1 MNKKIK
7 TYKSPLEELGMTEE
21 ELRADLI
28 AQGLDPDAEAEAL
41 RSMAHGMRALLPPDA
56 SPGARLS
63 QLMQKRF
70 ALFEEPVAAGSAAP
84 SVNDEVK
91 ESSLAQILAGSD
103 PSTCIW
109 VKVMGDSMKGAGI
122 HDGDVVLVNTRQAP
136 KSGDIVVAHVAP
148 HGQVVKRLELRADG
162 TTALLS
168 ENPDFAPIH
177 IKEADL
183 LQVRGVVVA
192 RAGSV

>member
-1 MNKKIK
+1 MNKK
-7 TYKSPLEELGMTEE
+7 TYKCPMEELGMTEE

-28 AQGLDPDAEAEAL
+28 SEGLDPDEEIQAL
-41 RSMAHGMRALLPPDA
+41 RSMAQGMRALLPPEA

-70 ALFEEPVAAGSAAP
+70 ALFEEPVAAGSTAP
-84 SVNDEVK
+84 SVSDAVR
-91 ESSLAQILAGSD
+91 ESSLAQILADSD

-109 VKVMGDSMKGAGI
+109 VKVVGDSMKGAGI
-122 HDGDVVLVNTRQAP
+122 NHGDVVLVNTRQVP

-148 HGQVVKRLELRADG
+148 HGQVVKRLEFRSDG

-168 ENPDFAPIH
+168 ENPSFAPIH
-177 IKEADL
+177 IKEAEL
-183 LQVRGVVVA
+183 LEVRGVVVA

>member
-7 TYKSPLEELGMTEE
+7 TYTNPMEELGMTEE
-21 ELRADLI
+21 ELRADLV
-28 AQGLDPDAEAEAL
+28 AQGLDPDAEVEAL
-41 RSMAHGMRALLPPDA
+41 RSMAHGMRALLPPEA

-70 ALFEEPVAAGSAAP
+70 ALFEEAVAAGSAAP
-84 SVNDEVK
+84 SMNDEVK

-109 VKVMGDSMKGAGI
+109 VKVAGDSMKGAGI

-136 KSGDIVVAHVAP
+136 KNGDIVVAHVAP
-148 HGQVVKRLELRADG
+148 LGQVVKRLELLPDG
-162 TTALLS
+162 TTSLLS
-168 ENPDFAPIH
+168 ENPDFAPIR
-177 IKEADL
+177 IKEAGL
-183 LQVRGVVVA
+183 LEVRGVVVA
-192 RAGSV
+192 RAGGV